1 MGRVKTLVHHLKSAL
16 KGEERDYTKG
26 SINLSI
32 FMLAVPMVLEVALES
47 VFAVVDIYFVS
58 QIGKDA
64 VAIVGLTETMLT
76 LIYSVA
82 IGISMSA
89 TAMVARRIGEG
100 SKLKASMAAYQ
111 AIVLAIMVSVLLGVP
126 GFYFAENIL
135 NWLGASDQ
143 MIEQGVVYTRWL
155 FASNFSILFLFILNG
170 IFRGAGN
177 PAVAMRSLWLAN
189 GLNIVLDP
197 ILIFGLGPIPAFGI
211 EGAAIATVIGRSSGV
226 LYQLWILF
234 RGNSSIRLH
243 KTIRVLRPAMLLT
256 LVKVSAGGIGQYLIN
271 SASWIFL
278 AKIMARFGADAL
290 AGYTIAIRIIIFAI
304 MPSWGIGNAA
314 STLVGQNLG
323 AGQPDRANTS
333 VWRAAFI
340 NMLFMGLLSIF
351 FYFSAI
357 PLVSFFTKE
366 VGVIEVAVE
375 ALQII
380 CIGYLF
386 YAYGMVLSMAF
397 NGAGDTRTPTVLN
410 IIAFWLIQI
419 PLAHTLA
426 TYPSIGPRS
435 VYYAILIAESSLAL
449 MAIYWFRKGYWK
461 KVNI

>member
-1 MGRVKTLVHHLKSAL
+1 MGRFKTLVHHLKSAL

-58 QIGKDA
+58 QISKDA

-100 SKLKASMAAYQ
+100 SKRKASMAAYQ
-111 AIVLAIMVSVLLGVP
+111 AIVLAIMVSLLLGVP
-126 GFYFAENIL
+126 GFFFAENIL
-135 NWLGASDQ
+135 LWLGASEQ
-143 MIEQGVVYTRWL
+143 MIDHGAVYTRWL
-155 FASNFSILFLFILNG
+155 FACNFSILFLFILNG

-189 GLNIVLDP
+189 GLNMVLDP
-197 ILIFGLGPIPAFGI
+197 ILIFGLGPIPAMGI
-211 EGAAIATVIGRSSGV
+211 EGAAIATVIGRSTGV
-226 LYQLWILF
+226 LYQFWVLF
-234 RGNSSIRLH
+234 WGNSSIRLH
-243 KTIRVLRPAMLLT
+243 NTIRIIRPDMLLT
-256 LVKVSAGGIGQYLIN
+256 LVKVSVGGIGQYLIN

-340 NMLFMGLLSIF
+340 NMLFMGLLSIL
-351 FYFSAI
+351 FYFAAT

-366 VGVIEVAVE
+366 EQVVKVAVE

-380 CIGYLF
+380 CLGYLF

-397 NGAGDTRTPTVLN
+397 NGAGDTRTPTILN

-435 VYYAILIAESSLAL
+435 VYFAILIAESSLAL
-449 MAIYWFRKGYWK
+449 MAIYWFRKGHWK